1 MGGAKAEAAMGTV
14 PRAGLSMPRSRVAA
28 QDPMGNPEAYAQQL
42 NALRAPRTPAPAP
55 AAANADPIIG
65 YDTASGM
72 YLSGGQKFSGSNLS
86 EIDAAMKAG
95 YLDIDNT
102 DKLPPGVARVRA
114 SQIKNYLQAEGVKR
128 GFGSA
133 ASEVGSQIW
142 QGVKD
147 IPQMGVRAAQFAAPA
162 GSAAEEFLKQTGD
175 EFDTGQAQYNPDVYG
190 RGEVASALIKGGRS
204 LAPSVAAGAA
214 MMAAPIV
221 GTGVAGGLFFGS
233 TASDTY
239 ERGLKAGLSQE
250 DAKAAALKT
259 GGIEA
264 LGESLGNVA
273 GAKTILG
280 AGKVLSAM
288 AKGVQ
293 MGQGKRVA
301 VDLLANAGVQAGTE
315 FGQAYGQTAVE
326 REAGITAE
334 DPFGAGVE
342 GAKVGLG
349 MAALMAPFGV
359 AAGYANRPKGALP
372 QAEVPQAE
380 VPPVAPAQEYAPVSE
395 GPTSDMFGGRGEFAM
410 YPPTPQM
417 QSADPRVMDQPD
429 IFAGTAIPMGYNPES
444 TPITTA
450 GQEWQGMTPSDMG
463 PLSMV
468 GLQGAPQGEV
478 APVSAGQ
485 AGAAWQGMPQSQPT
499 LEGGY
504 GSLEEQRAA
513 AMVEQERIAAE
524 QARKEDLA
532 EQRIAAVSG
541 AFGVESPL
549 SPSEGVSSAVAP
561 SVTPQE
567 PQTPAEPFDRQKLAR
582 QTRSDIARTAQDMGI
597 QITGKPT
604 KAQILGMIDDKIAG
618 KEPVA
623 PVAPAKPAPTKGPKA
638 PKATATVAKPAPTKG
653 PKAPKATAT
662 VAKPFDE
669 STPEAELAQAVED
682 AMASGAGMSMTNKA
696 LESAVQSLPGG
707 KPKGRITIGRNI
719 MAGIVRALRKP
730 FNPDTNAPPT
740 PLVYAEGTAKTDK
753 DLTNKYATQMIGMR
767 DAALKVAKAYDT
779 LSNLGGNV
787 LPSESKVPETAGS
800 RTKVAGTK
808 TAALQQAQQ
817 RLRNAVEELIA
828 ASGSAANANAL
839 VAAFKTRVQ
848 TEMAKKTIDTEKGA
862 YWTSMDVNLSRA
874 WKMFNDGQLE
884 DTENLANLS
893 TGEKRNAWEIQKKGA
908 AEEPLVAAAT
918 EGAKRHKGGAK
929 EKGIL
934 GVLSYLQSKGN
945 TPYER
950 MLASAIARAL
960 RGQTKVPKVVFD
972 VAPGEHASY
981 TPATD
986 TIHLSKTAS
995 AEVTLH
1001 EALHAALQWL
1011 VYTQPNNPSVA
1022 RLRQAVK
1029 DVVAY
1034 DRSKLKSPNA
1044 KAAYDIIAGLAK
1056 SDKPGDINAALLE
1069 LVSYGMTMP
1078 DFVAALRQIPSTQDQ
1093 KFVSL
1098 ANKLYDMFAKLL
1110 QRFLGV
1116 SNTVANDVMDATARL
1131 LEESTANDRAK
1142 AFGKNVVKRGST
1154 LNAAVTSSTP
1164 ASNAAQPGQ
1173 PQSLDLTQFTKKLI
1187 PNIITEHLFKAM
1199 GWTKLSGREVLNDKG
1214 ELEMQEGSFSKAA
1227 AKVADYIKDKS
1238 PALSKYISYVNPTF
1252 GVPVPMREWFQTFK
1266 TDKHTSAIVTDA
1278 LANKIASFD
1287 APIVLEI
1294 IKYLD
1299 GDVKEIR
1306 VGDKAQVEAKELA
1319 DMMLEH
1325 RARYIAA
1332 LRSPKAKAFF
1342 RDLKFSESMVF
1353 ATSADQVSSNALGA
1367 RKLNELAAQKT
1378 LKSMSDNIYGP
1389 LDNMGKPTP
1398 GGRYKQLMQT
1408 DPVNPTKEPIP
1419 AGFVHESRWDSLP
1432 ADTFPANDGLIWTFE
1447 GKAVEADTY
1456 VFTAYRDAK
1465 AAIDEGKAD
1474 SVANALRNTMAILAA
1489 SYASN
1494 NLTDAIA
1501 SKSGDA
1507 DSVVFDNV
1515 KQLNKALD
1523 ITVLPNSILNLS
1535 DPEAKSPKLQG
1546 IYRSKHQW
1554 VQIPAK
1560 GDIEVEIDG
1569 KVVSVP
1575 VGTYG
1580 ALQGKLV
1587 RSDVWAAVQDM
1598 TDRRPIHDISALHD
1612 TMRLFKKA
1620 KTIYNPGTHLTN
1632 IASNITLAMMHDIPM
1647 VTVGKATAML
1657 FNYARNPDAMA
1668 LEERRV
1674 MHAFM
1679 NSGAML
1685 GDFSS
1690 IEVKRSLYEAYK
1702 ASAATNEPTGVYD
1715 ELRGW
1720 ASTELAKRDKLAKW
1734 VKEGGK
1740 TDDRITAF
1748 YAAEDN
1754 AFRLAAFLSKAGE
1767 IATTKGKTYLTP
1779 AEFKKAGDY
1788 ARFAFLDYDIDSKA
1802 VKVMRQ
1808 SVLPFVSWSYAIMPV
1823 LGHIA
1828 LHKPWKLVNV
1838 LLAYSILDAAMGG
1851 DEDDEVRKGGP
1862 EKFQSRLW
1870 GVGPHA
1876 YIRLPGLGDD
1886 QNPVYYKLGAYIPTG
1901 NWFDKQPQGFLGIN
1915 NWPQPVS
1922 PGGPFTN
1929 AIIGLMGGVDPYT
1942 GKPLSAPTDS
1952 TWEEVGDRAKFMAQ
1966 TFTPPWAPTAADVA
1980 TKAMGGQGKP
1990 ELGITGNPVGNLDAA
2005 QKFLGLQVHSFNTIE
2020 AGAVQAMA
2028 ARGIKAEFDKEL
2040 AKIKRA
2046 QNRYETPDWEAFY
2059 KRRDELLQRRDE
2071 RIRDLKGE

>member
-1 MGGAKAEAAMGTV
+1 
-14 PRAGLSMPRSRVAA
+14 
-28 QDPMGNPEAYAQQL
+28 
-42 NALRAPRTPAPAP
+42 
-55 AAANADPIIG
+55 
-65 YDTASGM
+65 
-72 YLSGGQKFSGSNLS
+72 
-86 EIDAAMKAG
+86 
-95 YLDIDNT
+95 
-102 DKLPPGVARVRA
+102 
-114 SQIKNYLQAEGVKR
+114 
-128 GFGSA
+128 
-133 ASEVGSQIW
+133 
-142 QGVKD
+142 
-147 IPQMGVRAAQFAAPA
+147 
-162 GSAAEEFLKQTGD
+162 
-175 EFDTGQAQYNPDVYG
+175 
-190 RGEVASALIKGGRS
+190 
-204 LAPSVAAGAA
+204 
-214 MMAAPIV
+214 
-221 GTGVAGGLFFGS
+221 
-233 TASDTY
+233 
-239 ERGLKAGLSQE
+239 
-250 DAKAAALKT
+250 
-259 GGIEA
+259 
-264 LGESLGNVA
+264 
-273 GAKTILG
+273 
-280 AGKVLSAM
+280 
-288 AKGVQ
+288 
-293 MGQGKRVA
+293 
-301 VDLLANAGVQAGTE
+301 
-315 FGQAYGQTAVE
+315 
-326 REAGITAE
+326 
-334 DPFGAGVE
+334 
-342 GAKVGLG
+342 
-349 MAALMAPFGV
+349 
-359 AAGYANRPKGALP
+359 
-372 QAEVPQAE
+372 
-380 VPPVAPAQEYAPVSE
+380 
-395 GPTSDMFGGRGEFAM
+395 
-410 YPPTPQM
+410 
-417 QSADPRVMDQPD
+417 
-429 IFAGTAIPMGYNPES
+429 
-444 TPITTA
+444 
-450 GQEWQGMTPSDMG
+450 
-463 PLSMV
+463 
-468 GLQGAPQGEV
+468 
-478 APVSAGQ
+478 
-485 AGAAWQGMPQSQPT
+485 
-499 LEGGY
+499 
-504 GSLEEQRAA
+504 
-513 AMVEQERIAAE
+513 
-524 QARKEDLA
+524 
-532 EQRIAAVSG
+532 
-541 AFGVESPL
+541 
-549 SPSEGVSSAVAP
+549 
-561 SVTPQE
+561 
-567 PQTPAEPFDRQKLAR
+567 
-582 QTRSDIARTAQDMGI
+582 
-597 QITGKPT
+597 
-604 KAQILGMIDDKIAG
+604 
-618 KEPVA
+618 
-623 PVAPAKPAPTKGPKA
+623 
-638 PKATATVAKPAPTKG
+638 
-653 PKAPKATAT
+653 
-662 VAKPFDE
+662 
-669 STPEAELAQAVED
+669 
-682 AMASGAGMSMTNKA
+682 
-696 LESAVQSLPGG
+696 
-707 KPKGRITIGRNI
+707 
-719 MAGIVRALRKP
+719 
-730 FNPDTNAPPT
+730 
-740 PLVYAEGTAKTDK
+740 
-753 DLTNKYATQMIGMR
+753 
-767 DAALKVAKAYDT
+767 
-779 LSNLGGNV
+779 
-787 LPSESKVPETAGS
+787 
-800 RTKVAGTK
+800 
-808 TAALQQAQQ
+808 
-817 RLRNAVEELIA
+817 
-828 ASGSAANANAL
+828 
-839 VAAFKTRVQ
+839 
-848 TEMAKKTIDTEKGA
+848 
-862 YWTSMDVNLSRA
+862 
-874 WKMFNDGQLE
+874 
-884 DTENLANLS
+884 
-893 TGEKRNAWEIQKKGA
+893 
-908 AEEPLVAAAT
+908 
-918 EGAKRHKGGAK
+918 
-929 EKGIL
+929 
-934 GVLSYLQSKGN
+934 
-945 TPYER
+945 
-950 MLASAIARAL
+950 MLASALSRAM
-960 RGQTKVPKVVFD
+960 RGQTKKPKVVFD
-972 VAPGEHASY
+972 VAEGEHASY

-1093 KFVSL
+1093 KFASL

-1131 LEESTANDRAK
+1131 LEESTVNDRAK
-1142 AFGKNVVKRGST
+1142 AFGENVVKRGST

-1187 PNIITEHLFKAM
+1187 PNIITEHLFRAM
-1199 GWTKLSGREVLNDKG
+1199 GWTKLSGQEVMNDKG
-1214 ELEMQEGSFSKAA
+1214 ELEMQEGSFQKTAG
-1227 AKVADYIKDKS
+1227 KVANYIKDKS

-1294 IKYLD
+1294 IRYLD

-1632 IASNITLAMMHDIPM
+1632 IASNTTLAMMHDIPM

-1715 ELRGW
+1715 KLRGW

-1886 QNPVYYKLGAYIPTG
+1886 QNPVYYKLGAYVPTG

-2020 AGAVQAMA
+2020 AGAVQAMV
-2028 ARGIKAEFDKEL
+2028 ARGINAEFDKEVAKMRRLSSQYKDL
-2040 AKIKRA
+2040 AEA
-2046 QNRYETPDWEAFY
+2046 QIAFNA
-2059 KRRDELLQRRDE
+2059 RRDELLQRRDE
-2071 RIRDLKGE
+2071 RIRELKGE